1 LKSKLWLKGAVARSL
16 GGPHFWKLGKEFF
29 QGEARARGKER
40 RLTEQRVSFAGQ
52 PPSPQTSS
60 PWPVPCR
67 VVAVCSGSVVQW
79 GIRHVKIIRF
89 LRILEQ
95 HRCRL
100 IGIRKQSCV

>member
-1 LKSKLWLKGAVARSL
+1 MARSL

-60 PWPVPCR
+60 PLVSALQGCGCLFWVCGPVGNQACEDNQ
-67 VVAVCSGSVVQW
+67 VLKNLGTA
-79 GIRHVKIIRF
+79 
-89 LRILEQ
+89 
-95 HRCRL
+95 
-100 IGIRKQSCV
+100 